1 MTMSLYPKYEY
12 RFMALSRASITA
24 VPCRLSVEASSEQEA
39 RKILAPNFILVF
51 AARLPVRSQITD
63 INILKLNSVK
73 NEAVMNK
80 VNKNPASRKNGPEV
94 LAYLGAVLSEHLSK
108 SGIPEDKT
116 DQIVLDVMDV
126 MKFEFGGQVIYFPRG
141 HVIKADE
148 RGEEIYAAYRS
159 GKAIPNIAHDFG
171 CSIQWVYQLIARVR
185 AKRRAE
191 MDKEIEERKNLEI
204 NRWKRENLR

>member
-1 MTMSLYPKYEY
+1 MTTPQHPKYEY
-12 RFMALSRASITA
+12 RFMALPRASVTA
-24 VPCRLSVEASSEQEA
+24 TPCRLSVEAVSEQEA
-39 RKILAPNFILVF
+39 RRILAPHFILVF
-51 AARLPVRSQITD
+51 AARLPVTSRITET
-63 INILKLNSVK
+63 NMMKVKPVK
-73 NEAVMNK
+73 NEVIMNK
-80 VNKNPASRKNGPEV
+80 VNKNPSSRKNGPEV
-94 LAYLGAVLSEHLSK
+94 LAYLGAVLSEHLYK

-141 HVIKADE
+141 HIIKSDE

-159 GKAIPNIAHDFG
+159 GKAIPDIAHDFG

-185 AKRRAE
+185 AKRRTE
-191 MDKEIEERKNLEI
+191 MDKETEERKNKEV